1 MDSFATLFDDYK
13 RLIKM
18 IAGQFGTNTEV
29 VLHDLTHGYESTI
42 VAIENGHVTGRE
54 VGDCGTSL
62 GLNVLRDGSGYHDHF
77 GYFTHL
83 PDGRTL
89 RSSTMFLTDEASK
102 IIGSICIN
110 ADITSYI
117 KADEAL
123 KALLPTTD
131 IPQPEEEVFAK
142 TVGELLEHYISEYEK
157 QHPREGKKLS
167 KEDRLEAVRFFD
179 ERGVFLISKA
189 GPRLCKYLGISKG
202 TLYSYL
208 DEVRGSV

>member
-1 MDSFATLFDDYK
+1 MNSFANISDDYK

-18 IAGQFGTNTEV
+18 IAEQFGADTEV

-62 GLNVLRDGSGYHDHF
+62 GLNVLRDGNGSHDRY

-89 RSSTMFLTDEASK
+89 RSSTMFLNDDSGK
-102 IIGSICIN
+102 IFGSVCVN
-110 ADITSYI
+110 TDITALI
-117 KADEAL
+117 KVSEAQ
-123 KALLPTTD
+123 KALLPALDHT
-131 IPQPEEEVFAK
+131 PPEEEVFVK
-142 TVGELLEHYISEYEK
+142 NVGELLDHYITEYEK
-157 QHPREGKKLS
+157 QYPREGKKLT
-167 KEDRLEAVRFFD
+167 KDDKLEAVRFFD

-189 GPRLCKYLGISKG
+189 GTRLCKYLGISKG

-208 DEVRGSV
+208 DEVRGTV

>member
-1 MDSFATLFDDYK
+1 MDSFATTFSDYT

-54 VGDCGTSL
+54 VGGCGSSL
-62 GLNVLRDGSGYHDHF
+62 GLNVLREGSGYHDRS

-89 RSSTMFLTDEASK
+89 RSSTMFLTDNAGK
-102 IIGSICIN
+102 IFGSICIN
-110 ADITSYI
+110 TDITALI
-117 KADEAL
+117 GVDDAL
-123 KALLPTTD
+123 KTLLPVAD
-131 IPQPEEEVFAK
+131 SVQPEEEVFVK
-142 TVGELLEHYISEYEK
+142 NVSGLLDHYIAEYEK
-157 QHPREGKKLS
+157 QHPRENKKPS
-167 KEDRLEAVRFFD
+167 KDDKLEAVRFFD

-189 GPRLCKYLGISKG
+189 GTRLCKYLGISKG

-208 DEVRGSV
+208 DEVRGTG